1 MGGDGSRGTTA
12 GSGRP
17 APQLKRWV
25 ISVIAFTVAAVVV
38 VTAALV
44 VRDRTMTRVAAVAE
58 IPAATAVVQAAPP
71 AADSGGDEQDAAE
84 VGDAARILSG
94 PSGDAAL
101 GRLSGRVTDVATG
114 QEIWASSPD
123 TPLVPASAT
132 KLATATAALLT
143 LPSDDRV
150 PTSVYRGTVPGQV
163 VLKGGGDVTLQRT
176 PGSGFFTGAASLSDL
191 AAQAVTASAGVP
203 VTSVVVDNSVREGD
217 LFNRTWSTD
226 DVAAGNVAPLGAVMV
241 DAGRLD
247 PADNYSPRSG
257 TPAADAGRAL
267 AEALGADA
275 AAVTVSDAPVAVD
288 GEALAT
294 VWSAAL
300 PTRLRDMMLHSDN
313 LLAEA
318 VGREVAASRGLPQT
332 FDGATR
338 AVLNTLGDHG
348 IPVGDAVLADCSGM
362 SGDNRLTARI
372 LDSLLALAAGAPGD
386 SGGDSSGED
395 DGGEDGAGGTAE
407 LRSLF
412 DALPVAAADGTLAD
426 RYLPGS
432 GAETVAGRVRAKTG
446 TLDGV
451 NALAGTLTT
460 DTGRVL
466 TFAFLSNGS
475 QPDAGRAALDRLAAA
490 LRRI

>member
-71 AADSGGDEQDAAE
+71 AADSGGGPSLIHILSGITD
-84 VGDAARILSG
+84 RLTSPLSG

-275 AAVTVSDAPVAVD
+275 AAVIVSDAPVAVD

-318 VGREVAASRGLPQT
+318 VGREVAAARGLPQT

-338 AVLNTLGDHG
+338 AVLDTLGDHG

-386 SGGDSSGED
+386 SGEDSSGEG

-412 DALPVAAADGTLAD
+412 DALPVAALA
-426 RYLPGS
+426 
-432 GAETVAGRVRAKTG
+432 TVMPAVRAWIHLPESRNSPAPG
-446 TLDGV
+446 TAPHPGDY
-451 NALAGTLTT
+451 N
-460 DTGRVL
+460 
-466 TFAFLSNGS
+466 
-475 QPDAGRAALDRLAAA
+475 
-490 LRRI
+490 